1 MKKNLLILILI
12 ALATFSYAND
22 TFFFMTGGQL
32 YPSDAKNLE
41 VEMQEEIITVTLEKG
56 FYQITV
62 DFYFYNHGKSV
73 SMDVS
78 FPFFCVGL
86 GGDGEIW
93 DFETWTNGKST
104 SFKDLPIAKEWQ
116 NNTELKLE
124 KAYVRNINFPSNQIT
139 ETRISYKSKY
149 GIAAP
154 SFAIA
159 TYLYGTGE
167 TWKNSIGKI
176 TFRVVNNLLYDYP
189 IQIYKAEVPVADKF
203 YRKADNIF
211 EAVFYDVEPEKF
223 NETFRI
229 FVGDILGNDGPMRLS
244 KNSFFGCKGIIPQ
257 RKLFWY
263 TKEQLR
269 LVRNAIYA
277 FHGYEFKAADLKAY
291 FESTG
296 SEWNPKYAVNKNF
309 SESEFS
315 KDELYNIRTIYK
327 EEQNRLKI
335 ESQRNK

>member
-12 ALATFSYAND
+12 ALVSFSYAND

-41 VEMQEEIITVTLEKG
+41 VEMQEEIITLTLEKG
-56 FYQITV
+56 FYQIAV

-73 SMDVS
+73 NMEVS

-86 GGDGEIW
+86 DGDGEIW

-116 NNTELKLE
+116 NNAKLKLE
-124 KAYVRNINFPSNQIT
+124 KAYVRNINFPSKQIT

-149 GIAAP
+149 GIDAP
-154 SFAIA
+154 SLAIA

-176 TFRVVNNLLYDYP
+176 TFRIVNNLPYDYP
-189 IQIYKAEVPVADKF
+189 TQIYMADVSVADKF
-203 YRKADNIF
+203 YRKSDNIF
-211 EAVFYDVEPEKF
+211 EAVFYNVEPEKF

-244 KNSFFGCKGIIPQ
+244 RNGFFGCREIIPQ
-257 RKLFWY
+257 QKLFWY

-277 FHGYEFKAADLKAY
+277 FHGYEFKAADLKDY
-291 FESTG
+291 FESAG
-296 SEWNPKYAVNKNF
+296 QEWNPKYTINKNF

-327 EEQNRLKI
+327 EEQNRLNA
-335 ESQRNK
+335 ENWRE